1 MQFDAVLV
9 LGGGVRGED
18 TVPPWV
24 EARLNLVL
32 EKYRSE
38 RVVLLSWGTTHKAP
52 PMKRDGFPVVEAVA
66 DAKYLIKHGFA
77 PAQIYTE
84 TSSYDTKG
92 NAFFSRVIHT
102 DVRGWYRLHIITSE
116 FHMART
122 QAIFNWIFSIDD
134 PENRYRLTFEATPDT
149 GINSE
154 GLVQRERKEAEAVR
168 LIANESRQLTT
179 LAQVHQ
185 WLYSQHAA
193 YAVDLMHP
201 DEIWHDTY

>member
-9 LGGGVRGED
+9 LGGGVRGEEV
-18 TVPPWV
+18 VPPWV

-32 EKYRSE
+32 EKYQAE

-52 PMKRDGFPVVEAVA
+52 PLKADGFPVVEAVA
-66 DAKYLIKHGFA
+66 DANYLLKRGFK
-77 PAQIYTE
+77 PTHIYTE

-92 NAFFSRVIHT
+92 NAFFARVIHT

-122 QAIFNWIFSIDD
+122 QAIFSWIFSIDD
-134 PENRYRLTFEATPDT
+134 PENRYRLSFEATPNI
-149 GINSE
+149 GIE
-154 GLVQRERKEAEAVR
+154 PEALAKRERKEAAA
-168 LIANESRQLTT
+168 LSQITDESRQLAT

-201 DEIWHDTY
+201 DEVWHDSY